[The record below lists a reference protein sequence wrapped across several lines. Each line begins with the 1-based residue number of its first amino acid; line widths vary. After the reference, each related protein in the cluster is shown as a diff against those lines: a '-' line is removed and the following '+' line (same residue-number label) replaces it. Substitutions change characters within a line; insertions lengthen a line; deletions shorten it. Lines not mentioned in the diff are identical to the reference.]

1 MNLLFAAVVGL
12 ALALGA
18 TQEMQPRVLMG
29 DTSHCDAV
37 MVRNGHLAVE
47 QVCVKGSGTQHN
59 HFRAQVAWDGQ
70 TATITDADEKAS
82 QEWIRTHTLL
92 PRLSKKHDSLY
103 WDDKKVDLG
112 KVDVWDLY
120 EAIPWQGGVLVYGS
134 TVPHKGFFGQW
145 PFKGPSSTF
154 ERWSCTVQSSS
165 IPTRSRGKIYTSTE
179 KRIEAF
185 SSSLSRIKS

>member
-37 MVRNGHLAVE
+37 MVRNGHLADE

-59 HFRAQVAWDGQ
+59 HFRAQVALDGQ

-103 WDDKKVDLG
+103 WDDKKVD
-112 KVDVWDLY
+112 
-120 EAIPWQGGVLVYGS
+120 
-134 TVPHKGFFGQW
+134 
-145 PFKGPSSTF
+145 
-154 ERWSCTVQSSS
+154 
-165 IPTRSRGKIYTSTE
+165 
-179 KRIEAF
+179 
-185 SSSLSRIKS
+185 